1 MTKKTHKVRG
11 ELLLSALFVASSTLS
26 AAPAF
31 ATSGTMYVYGT
42 TTLTED
48 HYGTIILA
56 VNNARIDCNG
66 HTIYDS
72 TQPGYCGQ
80 SGTESCGISAAGIDR
95 GYVINCGVQN
105 FDIGIEGW
113 VVSNLTIRNSG
124 IYVNGDGLY
133 VYNSSSTSN
142 YFVLNNDI
150 ALNGDEGIDMEYG
163 YGIRVLNNAVWW
175 NARDGA
181 DIEFGSGNVFSG
193 NLFWNN
199 LLNGLE
205 FDNSPSPS
213 VTNNWFEA
221 NGSNPNDTSE
231 LRNGLSFDN
240 ADYFYVSGN
249 TSVSNSRDGIRVT
262 SGSNNGTVTGNTASG
277 NGEHDAHQT
286 GSSGNTWTNNSF
298 GTTSGI

>member
-1 MTKKTHKVRG
+1 MTKTCKIRW
-11 ELLLSALFVASSTLS
+11 EMLLSALFVASSTLS
-26 AAPAF
+26 AAPVF
-31 ATSGTMYVYGT
+31 ATSGTMYVTGT

-56 VNNARIDCNG
+56 ANNARIDCNG

-72 TQPGYCGQ
+72 TQPGYCGA
-80 SGTESCGISAAGIDR
+80 SRTESCGIAAAHIDR

-105 FDIGIEGW
+105 FEIGIDGW

-124 IYVNGDGLY
+124 IYVNGDGLHI
-133 VYNSSSTSN
+133 YNSSSTSN
-142 YFVLNNDI
+142 FFVLNNEI
-150 ALNGDEGIDMEYG
+150 ALNSDEGIDMEYG
-163 YGIRVLNNAVWW
+163 YGMRVLNNAVYW
-175 NARDGA
+175 NFRDGA
-181 DIEFGSGNVFSG
+181 DVEFGSGNVFSG
-193 NLFWNN
+193 NLFWDN

-205 FDNSPSPS
+205 FDDSPYPS

-221 NGSNPNDTSE
+221 NGRNPNEPTE

-240 ADYFYVSGN
+240 ADNFYVSGN

-262 SGSNNGTVTGNTASG
+262 NGSNNGTVTGNSASG
-277 NGEHDAHQT
+277 NGEHDAHQI
-286 GSSGNTWTNNSF
+286 GSSGNTWTSNSF